1 MAEAPKAPVRPWTP
15 TERPGDASYTSPVV
29 FHGDHRVADEGI
41 DSGSETSWEEESLP
55 RSALPPVGK
64 EPRSIDAAA
73 SSPQPARF
81 RSSYALRDDAAASAP
96 EVPTYQP
103 YRQPQATGAS
113 RGVSQR
119 NSQALNVERG
129 DRLPPNNPYRL
140 SLASEAPSK
149 DDVSTS
155 GTQASSNTPKR
166 EHDDTRLP
174 SNNPYRL
181 SQAMN
186 SESTEGLLVRPQRIS
201 QAFSLG
207 STDGSSTK
215 PQRLSQAPRTES
227 ADSIATITTQSAF
240 PTAHPAPPASR
251 PTFQSQL
258 APQAPAIALGAD
270 DNLPSITGTSTR
282 SISILL
288 INPNSTKSMT
298 TRCLESIASTVPP
311 NVIVYGFTA
320 PRPAPTAIESQLDAI
335 MSTAACVRA
344 ILPIASKYDAFLVA
358 CFSHHPLIAALR
370 EQVTQ
375 PVIGIMEASLY
386 ASRMCGGTLGIVT
399 TGVRSSLLHD
409 ASVKNVYGLDAFS
422 VGTESSRLSVL
433 ELESR
438 DPREVQERIAFAARR
453 LQAKGADCICLGCAG
468 MTDLQNVCQDAVGMH
483 DRLAMVIDGV
493 AMGVHFLV
501 GLVRENLGTAKGG
514 GYTTASRHKEMR
526 QQR

>member
-1 MAEAPKAPVRPWTP
+1 
-15 TERPGDASYTSPVV
+15 
-29 FHGDHRVADEGI
+29 
-41 DSGSETSWEEESLP
+41 
-55 RSALPPVGK
+55 
-64 EPRSIDAAA
+64 
-73 SSPQPARF
+73 
-81 RSSYALRDDAAASAP
+81 
-96 EVPTYQP
+96 
-103 YRQPQATGAS
+103 
-113 RGVSQR
+113 
-119 NSQALNVERG
+119 
-129 DRLPPNNPYRL
+129 
-140 SLASEAPSK
+140 
-149 DDVSTS
+149 
-155 GTQASSNTPKR
+155 
-166 EHDDTRLP
+166 
-174 SNNPYRL
+174 
-181 SQAMN
+181 
-186 SESTEGLLVRPQRIS
+186 
-201 QAFSLG
+201 
-207 STDGSSTK
+207 
-215 PQRLSQAPRTES
+215 
-227 ADSIATITTQSAF
+227 
-240 PTAHPAPPASR
+240 
-251 PTFQSQL
+251 
-258 APQAPAIALGAD
+258 
-270 DNLPSITGTSTR
+270 
-282 SISILL
+282 
-288 INPNSTKSMT
+288 
-298 TRCLESIASTVPP
+298 
-311 NVIVYGFTA
+311 
-320 PRPAPTAIESQLDAI
+320 
-335 MSTAACVRA
+335 VRA